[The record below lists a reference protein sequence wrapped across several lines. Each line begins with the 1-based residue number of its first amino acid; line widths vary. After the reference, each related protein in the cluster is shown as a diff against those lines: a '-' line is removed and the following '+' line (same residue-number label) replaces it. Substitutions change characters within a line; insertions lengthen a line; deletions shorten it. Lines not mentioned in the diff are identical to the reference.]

1 MSQYLVSDLKSALE
15 GKIHDQSL
23 NKIQGSIYDKI
34 DEAARNILLAF
45 DLKETKRYIP
55 LQTAVYPDVSTYVA
69 PDNMKGESILTIR
82 KLELGQSSVRTRFT
96 RSSSEEIVFG
106 KQDYM
111 FAVDFNNG
119 IKTLQLNVE
128 DTANFAL
135 LNEFDSLTA
144 NGAITVG
151 GTASSP
157 EIDVNTFVST
167 GASLRAKLALAGT
180 SGTVIVTGMTAVDIS
195 KYNSL
200 FAWVNLPSSNNN
212 KSPITQIKLRFG
224 ANSTNY
230 FELSATKAH
239 DSNQFKPGLNLVR
252 FDLSLRTQTGVPS
265 LASISY
271 LRYEF
276 IYPTQAADMYVNI
289 DQLTARNGAQY
300 EIGFYS
306 ELLFKDSD
314 TGELKDK
321 PSKDNDVLLLEKD
334 SVNLLLYEL
343 CEIVAQEIQGE
354 DSLFDVKY
362 WQSRNKETRQQ
373 YGLRYP
379 SEAKKK
385 KQVYYRLFKR

>member
-1 MSQYLVSDLKSALE
+1 MSQYLVSDLMSALE

-23 NKIQGSIYDKI
+23 NKIQGNIHDKI

-82 KLELGQSSVRTRFT
+82 KSELGQTSVRSRFT
-96 RSSSEEIVFG
+96 RTSSEEVILG

-128 DTANFAL
+128 DTASFAL
-135 LNEFDSLTA
+135 LNEFDSMTA
-144 NGAITVG
+144 NGAITFG
-151 GTASSP
+151 GSTSSA
-157 EIDVNTFVST
+157 EVDVNTFVSS
-167 GASLRAKLALAGT
+167 GPSIRAKLGLAGT
-180 SGTVIVTGMTAVDIS
+180 SGTVTVTGMTTVDIS
-195 KYNSL
+195 KYKSL
-200 FAWVNLPSSNNN
+200 FAWVNLPASNNN
-212 KSPITQIKLRFG
+212 QTPITSVAIRFG
-224 ANSTNY
+224 TDASNY

-239 DSNQFKPGLNLVR
+239 DSNVFKPGLNLIR
-252 FDLSLRTQTGVPS
+252 FDLSSRTQTGLPS
-265 LASISY
+265 LSAISY
-271 LRYEF
+271 MRYEF
-276 IYPTQAADMYVNI
+276 IYPAQAADIYVNL
-289 DQLTARNGAQY
+289 DQVTARDGSQY

-306 ELLFKDSD
+306 DLLFKDSD
-314 TGELKDK
+314 TGELKDR
-321 PSKDNDVLLLEKD
+321 PTKDSDILLLEKD

-354 DSLFDVKY
+354 DSSFDVKY
-362 WQSRNKETRQQ
+362 WQGKNADTRKQ

-385 KQVYYRLFKR
+385 KVVYYRMPRK

>member
-1 MSQYLVSDLKSALE
+1 MSQYLVSDLMSALE

-23 NKIQGSIYDKI
+23 NKIQGNIHDKI

-96 RSSSEEIVFG
+96 RSSSEEIVLG

-119 IKTLQLNVE
+119 IKTLQLNVD
-128 DTANFAL
+128 DTADFAL

-144 NGAITVG
+144 NGTVTVG
-151 GTASSP
+151 GTASNP

-167 GASLRAKLALAGT
+167 GASVRAKLALAGT
-180 SGTVIVTGMTAVDIS
+180 SGTVIITGMTTVDIS
-195 KYNSL
+195 DYESL
-200 FAWVNLPSSNNN
+200 FAWVNLPASNNN
-212 KSPITQIKLRFG
+212 KTPITEVKLRFG
-224 ANSTNY
+224 TDASNY
-230 FELSATKAH
+230 YELSATKAH
-239 DSNQFKPGLNLVR
+239 DSNQLKPGLNLLR
-252 FDLSLRTQTGVPS
+252 LDLASRTQTGLPS
-265 LASISY
+265 LSSISY

-276 IYPTQAADMYVNI
+276 IYPAQAADIYVNI
-289 DQLTARNGAQY
+289 DQLTARDGAQY

-306 ELLFKDSD
+306 DLLFKDSD

-321 PSKDNDVLLLEKD
+321 PTKDNDILLLEKD

-354 DSLFDVKY
+354 DSSFDVKY
-362 WQSRNKETRQQ
+362 WQGRNKETRQQ